1 MNQEGT
7 KLVALIDDDKN
18 VRAAT
23 AQTLELAGFD
33 VVEFASAKTAL
44 RYLTGDFEGVVVS
57 DIRMPQIDGREFF
70 RRAVT
75 IDAEIP
81 VIFITGHGDIDQ
93 AVDAMRDGAHDFLP
107 KPFPPD
113 RLVASVMRA
122 QQARALALENRS
134 LRRAMAES
142 KGADVL
148 VGESQSMRDLREKVR
163 QAARA
168 DIDVLIEGE
177 AGSGKGLIAHALH
190 ASGPRR
196 NKPFIA
202 VNCGAM
208 SETTIEA
215 ELHGVEAGSVQ
226 GAYRRRQGRLEAA
239 EDGAILFDDI
249 DRATPSVQHFL
260 APVIAR
266 KEVKPIGADAAR
278 PVDFRVIATST
289 ADLGARAQDGS
300 FRQDLFFR
308 IGVVRL
314 EVPALRDRR
323 EDIPALFAGFLKE
336 AERQYQRAAPPLS
349 DAARRTLLEHDWP
362 GNVRELR
369 NFAERS
375 VLGFDADR
383 RDKSAAAGTLPQ
395 RVERFEESVIRDALR
410 AARGDVRAAIQILG
424 IPRKTFYDKLVRH
437 AIDIDAYRE

>member
-1 MNQEGT
+1 
-7 KLVALIDDDKN
+7 
-18 VRAAT
+18 
-23 AQTLELAGFD
+23 
-33 VVEFASAKTAL
+33 
-44 RYLTGDFEGVVVS
+44 FEGVIVS

-70 RRAVT
+70 RRALT

-107 KPFPPD
+107 KPFAPD
-113 RLVASVMRA
+113 RLVASVARA
-122 QQARALALENRS
+122 QKARTLALEDRT
-134 LRRAMAES
+134 LRQAMSAS
-142 KGADVL
+142 NGATALIGD
-148 VGESQSMRDLREKVR
+148 SASMRDLREKVR
-163 QAARA
+163 QAAGA

-177 AGSGKGLIAHALH
+177 TGSGKGLIAHAMH

-196 NKPFIA
+196 NKPLIA

-208 SETTIEA
+208 SEATIET
-215 ELHGVEAGSVQ
+215 ELHGVEAGSFQ
-226 GAYRRRQGRLEAA
+226 GAYRRRQGRIEAA
-239 EDGAILFDDI
+239 EDGALLLDDI
-249 DRATPSVQHFL
+249 DLATPAIQHFL

-289 ADLGARAQDGS
+289 ADLGARAQEGS

-314 EVPALRDRR
+314 QVPALRDRR
-323 EDIPALFAGFLKE
+323 EDIPALFAGFLKL
-336 AERQYQRAAPPLS
+336 AEKQYQRQAPPLS
-349 DAARRTLLEHDWP
+349 DAARRMLLEHDWP

-369 NFAERS
+369 NFVERN
-375 VLGFDADR
+375 VLGFDAER
-383 RDKSAAAGTLPQ
+383 RENSIAAGTLPE

-410 AARGDVRAAIQILG
+410 AARGDVRSAIQLLG

-437 AIDIDAYRE
+437 AIDIAAYRE